1 MGACLSTETTPEEIE
16 AREAEERRRD
26 EQRRRDAMPPI
37 QVMVLRADA
46 EQAEIEVKQ
55 WQGVHESVLE
65 GLQLDRYEWVLD
77 EVRCGEEVLKAGA
90 TWESE
95 GASSASHRSL
105 SRCCRPFLRPPLSQC
120 PTQIS
125 FERHPV

>member
-1 MGACLSTETTPEEIE
+1 MGACLSTEQGPTAEEIE
-16 AREAEERRRD
+16 AREA

-65 GLQLDRYEWVLD
+65 CLQLDHSGWVLH
-77 EVRCGEEVLKAGA
+77 EVRCGEETLKADS

-95 GASSASHRSL
+95 GASSRSL
-105 SRCCRPFLRPPLSQC
+105 
-120 PTQIS
+120 
-125 FERHPV
+125 